1 MNAVLTDD
9 EVDILLTAAAHA
21 PSMYNTQPWRFEV
34 HGPVIDVLADEERS
48 LPIADP
54 SGRAARVAI
63 GAAAFNL
70 RVAAAVLGHKSRL
83 AIDPDPARPE
93 VVARLFLDD
102 RTAPV
107 PELGKLYADVSE
119 RHTYRGPLLDVPIPR
134 RVQVHLDDAARREG
148 AQLHWLGST
157 AMSRLAELQ
166 RQADAADLADEDRL
180 NERLRWVGGDRSR
193 DGIPEETLGP
203 LPAGTAFVRDLSL
216 GLDSSHRDRIG
227 YEAHPAIAVLS
238 TEDEDGAAWVGA
250 GVALERVLLV
260 ATSYDLTA
268 SFLNQVLERPA
279 DRAGVRELIGG
290 RSWPQIVL
298 RAGYPAQP
306 ASHTSRL
313 DWRSSFD
320 QWF

>member
-9 EVDILLTAAAHA
+9 EVDVLLTAAAHA

-34 HGPVIDVLADEERS
+34 HGPVIDILADEERL

-54 SGRAARVAI
+54 AGRGACIAI

-83 AIDPDPARPE
+83 VVNPDPALPE

-102 RTAPV
+102 RNTPV
-107 PELGKLYADVSE
+107 PELGKLYAEVSE

-134 RVQVHLDDAARREG
+134 PVQRHLDDAARREG
-148 AQLHWLGST
+148 AKLHWLGST
-157 AMSRLAELQ
+157 AMSQLAELQ
-166 RQADAADLADEDRL
+166 RQTDAADLVDEDRL
-180 NERLRWVGGDRSR
+180 HERLRWIGGDPSG
-193 DGIPEETLGP
+193 DGIPADTLGP
-203 LPAGTAFVRDLSL
+203 LPARPAFVRDLSL
-216 GLDSSHRDRIG
+216 GLDTSHRDRVE
-227 YEAHPAIAVLS
+227 YETHPAIAVLS
-238 TEDEDGAAWVGA
+238 TEDEDSAGWIGA
-250 GVALERVLLV
+250 GVALQRVLLV

-279 DRAGVRELIGG
+279 DRARVRELIGG
-290 RSWPQIVL
+290 RSWPQMVL
-298 RAGYPAQP
+298 RVGYPAQP